1 MENNHSIIVYL
12 MWCKDKEGKDNS
24 SRIYTYEEVYIDFRT
39 EKDLERYNSFTH
51 QNLKDKTI
59 ILIKNITT
67 FQLHEQQYYRI
78 NIEELEH
85 GEITNDLID
94 NFKLIGHIYDF
105 SESSSLNLSPLFR
118 NPINQS
124 ELNDEEITFK
134 NQADKNWNH
143 DVYKRT
149 LFKLRVND
157 VGQGNCNEI
166 IINGDNTK
174 IIYDMGATAFPIKK
188 EEKQWEELKNK
199 RIKQYKKSHPLLII
213 SHWHLDH
220 YCLLTAMTSDELSYF
235 SGLICNAKMPSLT
248 SQHIYKKLEEAIT
261 KKKIE
266 CLEANPKT
274 INNQK
279 MHLYKSI
286 DSNYNIYYGKKCKNL
301 NFSGITLFVYG
312 QEQNVLLTGDCNY
325 AQVSDI
331 LTQEEN
337 KIKTKKLILAVPHH
351 GGDFNDKKN
360 NELTIPDKMKP
371 YKAIISVGKDNKYK
385 HPKKSIL
392 DILEKKSFEIV
403 RTDEQGDIIHDL

>member
-1 MENNHSIIVYL
+1 MGNNDSIIIYL
-12 MWCKDKEGKDNS
+12 MWCKDKEEKDYS
-24 SRIYTYEEVYIDFRT
+24 SGIYTYEEVYIDFRT

-105 SESSSLNLSPLFR
+105 SESSSLNLPPLFR

-124 ELNDEEITFK
+124 ELNNEEITFK

-199 RIKQYKKSHPLLII
+199 RIEQYKESHPLLII

-220 YCLLTAMTSDELSYF
+220 YCQLTIMTSEELSCF

-266 CLEANPKT
+266 SLETDLTKSNDGR
-274 INNQK
+274 
-279 MHLYKSI
+279 MFLYHSTYY
-286 DSNYNIYYGKKCKNL
+286 YNIYYGKESKNL
-301 NFSGITLFVYG
+301 NFSGITLFIHG
-312 QEQNVLLTGDCNY
+312 EKRNVLLTGDCNY
-325 AQVSDI
+325 VQVSYI
-331 LTQEEN
+331 LNQEEN

-351 GGDFNDKKN
+351 GGTFTNGN

-392 DILEKKSFEIV
+392 DMLEKKSFEIE

>member
-12 MWCKDKEGKDNS
+12 MWCKDKGGKNNS

-67 FQLHEQQYYRI
+67 VQLHEQRYYRI

-85 GEITNDLID
+85 GGITNGVMD
-94 NFKLIGHIYDF
+94 NSNLIGHIYDF
-105 SESSSLNLSPLFR
+105 SESSSFDLPPLFHT
-118 NPINQS
+118 PINQS
-124 ELNDEEITFK
+124 ELNDKEITFK
-134 NQADKNWNH
+134 NLADKNWNH
-143 DVYKRT
+143 DVYKKT

-157 VGQGNCNEI
+157 VGQGNYNEI
-166 IINGDNTK
+166 IGNNEETK
-174 IIYDMGATAFPIKK
+174 IVYDMGATAFPIKK
-188 EEKQWEELKNK
+188 EEERWKELKDK
-199 RIKQYKKSHPLLII
+199 QIEQYKKSHPLLII

-220 YCLLTAMTSDELSYF
+220 YCLLTTMTPEELSYF
-235 SGLICNAKMPSLT
+235 SGLICNAKMPNLT

-266 CLEANPKT
+266 SLEANPKT

-286 DSNYNIYYGKKCKNL
+286 DSKYNIYYGKECKNL
-301 NFSGITLFVYG
+301 NFSGITLFIHG
-312 QEQNVLLTGDCNY
+312 EKRNVLLTGDCNY
-325 AQVSDI
+325 AQVSNI
-331 LTQEEN
+331 LTQEGN

-351 GGDFNDKKN
+351 GGDFNDEKKN
-360 NELTIPDKMKP
+360 ELAIPNKIEPD
-371 YKAIISVGKDNKYK
+371 KAIISVGKDNKYK

-392 DILEKKSFEIV
+392 DMLEKKSFEIE